1 MTLHS
6 PADHRRSCL
15 HHCYTVG
22 VRATAK
28 VLSNASTDH
37 RPVVL
42 TVKPERVLS
51 DVVLVAMLFQQNFK
65 YIRSAD
71 LEEAIERHRGLN
83 KIYRLRDV
91 NDVATSIV
99 AGITRALEAIRG
111 GRSQHLPLCRNAA
124 THGEERQCKGN
135 FLQPPAKQGFVTCQ
149 M

>member
-99 AGITRALEAIRG
+99 AGITRALEAIRARPEATSTSLQKCCHSWRRETVQG
-111 GRSQHLPLCRNAA
+111 EFPTTTCKTGFRHL
-124 THGEERQCKGN
+124 
-135 FLQPPAKQGFVTCQ
+135 
-149 M
+149 